1 GSRFGLVHIGD
12 SRIYRLRAGELAQL
26 TRDHTLVQS
35 LVDEGRLTEAE
46 AAEHPRRSML
56 MRALQGTSTVE
67 PDVSLCEVAS
77 GDRYLLCS
85 DGLTDVVGPRAIQEV
100 LAAVPE
106 PQTAVNRL
114 IRLANRGGGPDNITC

>member
-1 GSRFGLVHIGD
+1 
-12 SRIYRLRAGELAQL
+12 
-26 TRDHTLVQS
+26 
-35 LVDEGRLTEAE
+35 
-46 AAEHPRRSML
+46 
-56 MRALQGTSTVE
+56 
-67 PDVSLCEVAS
+67 SLCEVAS

-114 IRLANRGGGPDNITC
+114 IRLANRGGGPDNITCVVVDVVDGPVEQDPEPVVLGAAAEVDLDQAATDAVPPGWLPRWMRRLVHG